1 MYNIYI
7 MTTTQKPY
15 IQMFFKNPNEFINK
29 RYSARE
35 LYDKSIIFVSEN
47 GMRHPY
53 SIQEF
58 GREIT
63 KLMNKYKK
71 RTSAGIIYDLNI
83 NIDDFYKTLRE
94 YEQLNIINK
103 ESTPHNNP
111 TKQEPTLSKL
121 EEIQILR
128 KIKTREQR
136 RNCYQEE
143 KKEKQELIHLNYM
156 NFD

>member
-7 MTTTQKPY
+7 IKTTQKPY

-94 YEQLNIINK
+94 YEQLNMINK
-103 ESTPHNNP
+103 ESTPDNNP

-121 EEIQILR
+121 EEIQILI
-128 KIKTREQR
+128 KIKAREQR
-136 RNCYQEE
+136 RKCYQE
-143 KKEKQELIHLNYM
+143 KKTRETRANTP
-156 NFD
+156 